1 MIVKIAGATVRA
13 VLVALMVATPSL
25 MVPDPSGGSTE
36 VIALVALCFGVFVF
50 IEYAST
56 YPSLLEFRDAP
67 PFNRLRFLSLAVTVV
82 LVSIVCRGVLL
93 PDTMTEFVAAGAA
106 LVGQWL
112 DIPYSP
118 VRLFSLTLRTEAD
131 SAYNVLVLSIAGI
144 SYAISIVSI
153 LIFTVLL
160 TATRWPSHRRP
171 FNVWINLPT
180 FDPTAGGDVVN
191 QLRQDARVNAS
202 LGFLLPFLLPL
213 AVYLVSV
220 LYKPIALVTPQSLIW
235 TVCAWSFLS
244 TNMLM
249 RGIAMARIAA
259 MIQEKRRRS
268 TAQGEDILLPA

>member
-1 MIVKIAGATVRA
+1 VIAKIAGATVRA

-67 PFNRLRFLSLAVTVV
+67 PFNRLRFLSLGITVL
-82 LVSIVCRGVLL
+82 LVSFICRGVLL
-93 PDTMTEFVAAGAA
+93 PDTMTQFVTAAGA
-106 LVGQWL
+106 LVGQVL
-112 DIPYSP
+112 DFPYSP
-118 VRLFSLTLRTEAD
+118 VRLLTITLQAD
-131 SAYNVLVLSIAGI
+131 NDTAYNTLILSIAGLAYLI
-144 SYAISIVSI
+144 TIVTL
-153 LIFTVLL
+153 LIFVALL
-160 TATRWPSHRRP
+160 TFTRWPSHRKP

-180 FDPTAGGDVVN
+180 FDPNAGGDVVK
-191 QLRQDARVNAS
+191 QLAQDARVNAS

-220 LYKPIALVTPQSLIW
+220 LYRPIALATPQSLIW

-244 TNMLM
+244 TNLLM

-259 MIQEKRRRS
+259 MINEKRRRA
-268 TAQGEDILLPA
+268 TVREEDMLMPA

>member
-112 DIPYSP
+112 DFPYSP

-220 LYKPIALVTPQSLIW
+220 LYKLIALVTPQSLIW

-268 TAQGEDILLPA
+268 SAKGEDILLPA